1 MLPPDEKKTEDAR
14 RSVSQASPAAAER
27 RYLLVLDGGSS
38 ALCSLP
44 RSGTLLV
51 GRLATADIRVEHPSV
66 SRQHARVLV
75 DEGLVR
81 IEDLE
86 SHNGVRLNGERVVGA
101 QPLRSGDV
109 VTLGHVTLVFHCGD
123 RGLPL
128 RPTLDAAALRGRLA
142 EEVERVLSYERVVSV
157 IAVEPG
163 ASNIPMAELVRE
175 ASQALRLMDL
185 AGQVG
190 SSLIVVM
197 PELGEEEAEAA
208 AQHLLE
214 TLRPRVPEV
223 RAGLASSPRDG
234 LDADALLAAARA
246 AALAAPVG
254 GLQVSGPSLY
264 RIPLG
269 ERSVLVADPSMVGLF
284 ELLRRL
290 APSPLPVLI
299 HGETGSGKEN
309 AAWAVHHWSP
319 RASQRFLALNCAAL
333 PESLVESELFGYERG
348 AFSGADKAREGLFE
362 RASGGTLFLDEVA
375 ELSLAVQA
383 KLLRA
388 LDQKRITR
396 LGGSR
401 EQEVDL
407 RVVAATH
414 RVLADEVKAGRF
426 RQDLFFRLSTAVVI
440 LPPLRERPRE
450 LPLLAQAF
458 LAEACS
464 RAGRPLLQLSA
475 AAMGVLV
482 AHPWPGNVRELKN
495 VMEYAA
501 VTAPG
506 PIIEPSHLPASLGQP
521 EPPAPE
527 PTALQAV
534 GGGQPPVEP
543 RADPARTFRPLAE
556 EVRELERQRMSEA
569 LEATGGVQTRAAQ
582 LIGMPLRT
590 FTTKLRQYKLPLRGQ

>member
-1 MLPPDEKKTEDAR
+1 MLPPDLMKTEDAR
-14 RSVSQASPAAAER
+14 HTASRASPVAVER

-38 ALCSLP
+38 ALCPLP
-44 RSGTLLV
+44 RSGSLLV
-51 GRLATADIRVEHPSV
+51 GRLPTADIRVEDPSV

-75 DEGLVR
+75 EEGEVR
-81 IEDLE
+81 IADLG
-86 SHNGVRLNGERVVGA
+86 SHNGVRLNGERVVGT
-101 QPLRSGDV
+101 QRLWSGDV

-123 RGLPL
+123 RALPL
-128 RPTLDAAALRGRLA
+128 RPMLDTTALRARLA
-142 EEVERVLSYERVVSV
+142 EEVERVVSYERVVSV
-157 IAVEPG
+157 VAVELGASSIAVP
-163 ASNIPMAELVRE
+163 ELVHI
-175 ASQALRLMDL
+175 AGKALRLMDL
-185 AGQVG
+185 VGQVG
-190 SSLIVVM
+190 TSLVVVM
-197 PELGEEEAEAA
+197 PELGGEEAGIA

-214 TLRPRVPEV
+214 ELRPRVPEV
-223 RAGLASSPRDG
+223 RAGLATVPRDG
-234 LDADALLAAARA
+234 LNADALLSAARA
-246 AALAAPVG
+246 AALVAPAG
-254 GLQVSGPSLY
+254 TLQDSGPSLY
-264 RIPLG
+264 RLPLG
-269 ERSVLVADPSMVGLF
+269 ERAVIVADAAMVGLF

-290 APSPLPVLI
+290 ASSPLPVLI
-299 HGETGSGKEN
+299 HGETGAGKEN

-319 RASQRFLALNCAAL
+319 RSGGPFVALNCAAL

-348 AFSGADKAREGLFE
+348 AFSGADKPRAGLFE

-407 RVVAATH
+407 RIVAATH
-414 RVLADEVKAGRF
+414 RVLADEVKEGRF

-458 LAEACS
+458 LEEACS

-475 AAMGVLV
+475 AAMGVLG
-482 AHPWPGNVRELKN
+482 AHTWPGNVRELKN
-495 VMEYAA
+495 AMEYVAA
-501 VTAPG
+501 TAPG
-506 PIIEPSHLPASLGQP
+506 PIIEPSHLPASLSQP
-521 EPPAPE
+521 VSPAPPASE
-527 PTALQAV
+527 PAAPPSV
-534 GGGQPPVEP
+534 GGGEP
-543 RADPARTFRPLAE
+543 ASRTFRPLAE
-556 EVRELERQRMSEA
+556 EVRELERQRMVEA

-590 FTTKLRQYKLPLRGQ
+590 FSFKLRQYKLSPRGR

>member
-1 MLPPDEKKTEDAR
+1 MLPPDTMTTEDAR
-14 RSVSQASPAAAER
+14 RSVPKASPVAAGR

-51 GRLATADIRVEHPSV
+51 GRLATADIRVEDPSV

-75 DEGLVR
+75 EEGGVR

-86 SHNGVRLNGERVVGA
+86 SHNGVRLNGERIVGA

-123 RGLPL
+123 RILPL
-128 RPTLDAAALRGRLA
+128 RPSLDATALRGRLA
-142 EEVERVLSYERVVSV
+142 EEIERVLSYERVLSV
-157 IAVEPG
+157 IALELG
-163 ASNIPMAELVRE
+163 ACSIPMVELVRE
-175 ASQALRLMDL
+175 AGQGLRLMDL
-185 AGQVG
+185 TGQVG

-197 PELGEEEAEAA
+197 PELEEEEAKAA
-208 AQHLLE
+208 AQQLLE
-214 TLRPRVPEV
+214 TLRLRVPEV
-223 RAGLASSPRDG
+223 RAGLASAPQDG

-246 AALAAPVG
+246 AALAAPGG

-264 RIPLG
+264 RLPLG
-269 ERSVLVADPSMVGLF
+269 GRAVLVADPSMVGLF

-299 HGETGSGKEN
+299 HGETGAGKEN

-319 RASQRFLALNCAAL
+319 RAGKRFLALNCAAL
-333 PESLVESELFGYERG
+333 PENLVESELFGYERG
-348 AFSGADKAREGLFE
+348 AFSGADKSREGLFE
-362 RASGGTLFLDEVA
+362 QASGGTLFLDEVA

-396 LGGSR
+396 LGSSR
-401 EQEVDL
+401 EHEVDL
-407 RVVAATH
+407 RIVAATH

-426 RQDLFFRLSTAVVI
+426 RQDLFYRLSTAVVI
-440 LPPLRERPRE
+440 LPPLRERARE

-464 RAGRPLLQLSA
+464 QAGRPLLQLSA
-475 AAMGVLV
+475 AAMGVLA
-482 AHPWPGNVRELKN
+482 AHSWPGNVRELKS

-501 VTAPG
+501 VTARG
-506 PIIEPSHLPASLGQP
+506 TIIEPSHLPASLGP
-521 EPPAPE
+521 PTPPAPE

-534 GGGQPPVEP
+534 VEGQHPGES
-543 RADPARTFRPLAE
+543 PAESARSFRLLAE

-590 FTTKLRQYKLPLRGQ
+590 FTTKLRQYKLPSRGR